1 MILPHFYS
9 DPMGHS
15 IIGTTELPEIPSTG
29 GLAMTTAH
37 QDVSFWEMM
46 EHEPGDY
53 LDFHPVDS
61 NRFVIV
67 LSGQVDLTV
76 SNGDIMRFGRGE
88 MLSLAD
94 ISGQGHQMRFV
105 GLEPCQMLSIAMPGG
120 FK

>member
-1 MILPHFYS
+1 MILPHIFS

-15 IIGTTELPEIPSTG
+15 MLGTTEFPEIKGQG
-29 GLAMTTAH
+29 GLAMTSAH

-46 EHEPGDY
+46 QHEPGDF
-53 LDFHPVDS
+53 LDFHPTDS

-76 SNGDIMRFGRGE
+76 SNGDVIRFGRGE

-94 ISGQGHQMRFV
+94 VAGQGHMMKFV
-105 GLEPCQMLSIAMPGG
+105 GLEPCEMLSIAMPGG
-120 FK
+120 YK